1 MRTGPDIARI
11 GALVGDPA
19 RANMLAALMS
29 GQAMT
34 AGELA
39 REAGIG
45 ASTASFHLKALEEG
59 GMVAAVRQGRHRYY
73 ALAGPDVAAAVE
85 ALMGLSAAAGPRRTR
100 FGPREPE
107 LRAARTCYD
116 HLAGALAVR
125 LCDALTRAGALALC
139 DGGVRLGEAG
149 QAHFRALGL
158 VADAPES
165 GRLCLDWSERRP
177 HLGGALGRQL
187 LVRFLELGWVARR
200 PDTRAL
206 RVPPPEAS
214 GLERWLRSVES
225 GDPPVKLRLVA
236 TSGAA

>member
-34 AGELA
+34 ASELA
-39 REAGIG
+39 REAGVG

-59 GMVAAVRQGRHRYY
+59 GMVAAIRQGRHRYY
-73 ALAGPDVAAAVE
+73 ALSGPDVATAVE

-116 HLAGALAVR
+116 HFAGALAVR
-125 LCDALTRAGALALC
+125 LCDALTAAGALTLC
-139 DGGVRLGEAG
+139 DGGVRLTETG

-158 VADAPES
+158 VDPSAA

-177 HLGGALGRQL
+177 HLGGALGRQW

-214 GLERWLRSVES
+214 GLARWLRSVES
-225 GDPPVKLRLVA
+225 GDRAISLRLV
-236 TSGAA
+236 SNPGAA